1 MQARPAQVAPNYK
14 GPTPAKKPVGK
25 TQRILFPPRTAV
37 SDEQASFTATSASKA
52 APAAVESSE
61 PATLAPQAAPKP
73 KAVRPEPAAP
83 KPNLAP
89 SSPLKRQTA
98 ARLAAAPSSSD
109 SEGKQRYKK
118 LVAEREKD
126 KMARAKASSPKTSR
140 RVARK
145 PVNARKKTVKNVAQ
159 SRVARAKAGK
169 ARRAAPPPRRRR
181 GGGVPLVPLAV
192 LAAGAVLLADSP
204 KKEE

>member
-1 MQARPAQVAPNYK
+1 MAR
-14 GPTPAKKPVGK
+14 AK
-25 TQRILFPPRTAV
+25 
-37 SDEQASFTATSASKA
+37 AS
-52 APAAVESSE
+52 
-61 PATLAPQAAPKP
+61 
-73 KAVRPEPAAP
+73 
-83 KPNLAP
+83 NLAP

-126 KMARAKASSPKTSR
+126 KMARAKVSSPKTSR